1 MRKIIIGVII
11 IIVAVGGY
19 IFIKD
24 RQIKKELSTV
34 EQSQEVKEN
43 TEKNNRETAS
53 NITLNK
59 TNGTWS
65 VFQAGE
71 YTIDPASLKFTFTG
85 YKPGGEHT
93 GTFNSIKSEI
103 GLDKDGVPV
112 SANMVIDIA
121 SVKTDSEAVDKHL
134 QTADF
139 FDAVNNPNITVDIKS
154 IEIEGESSAKALTDI
169 TMKGVTKTISMPVT
183 FVKVT
188 NGTKFMI
195 DTRVN
200 IADFG
205 IAYGPVLN
213 EVRINTEGVVSKK

>member
-1 MRKIIIGVII
+1 MRKIIIGGII

-19 IFIKD
+19 VFIKD

-34 EQSQEVKEN
+34 QESQEVKGSA
-43 TEKNNRETAS
+43 EKNTRETAS
-53 NITLNK
+53 SITLSK

-65 VFQAGE
+65 VSQTGE
-71 YTIDPASLKFTFTG
+71 YTIDPKSLKFTFTG

-134 QTADF
+134 QTVDF
-139 FDAVNNPNITVDIKS
+139 FDVANNPNITVNIKS
-154 IEIEGESSAKALTDI
+154 IQIENETSAKAITDI
-169 TMKGVTKTISMPVT
+169 TMKGVTKTISMPIA
-183 FVKVT
+183 FARAA

-213 EVRINTEGVVSKK
+213 EVRVTAEGVIMKK